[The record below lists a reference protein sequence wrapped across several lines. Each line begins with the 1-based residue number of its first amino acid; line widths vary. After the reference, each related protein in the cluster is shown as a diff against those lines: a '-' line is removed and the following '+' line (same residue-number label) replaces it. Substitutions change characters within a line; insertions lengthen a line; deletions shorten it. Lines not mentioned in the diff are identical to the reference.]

1 MPTAVIIEDMPAAEE
16 QLRLQLRNCC
26 PEVEVLASA
35 DSVVQGA
42 KMLRQLQP
50 DLLFLDIELPDGSG
64 FDVLDIMGD
73 WTGSI
78 IFTTG
83 LNDQAIR
90 AFRYAAADYLLK
102 PIDADLLV
110 QAVERATRLLGHQRE
125 QQTLLRE
132 VNQPTPVLPQRM
144 ALHAQDKIQL
154 VEIKDIIRLEAE
166 SNYTTFY
173 LRQQKPILVGKTL
186 KSFSDLLEE
195 HQFLRVHQSHL
206 VNPVFISDF
215 VKTDGGYLQLKNG
228 DKIPVS
234 VRRKNLVMEYI
245 GKLG

>member
-1 MPTAVIIEDMPAAEE
+1 MICV
-16 QLRLQLRNCC
+16 
-26 PEVEVLASA
+26 S
-35 DSVVQGA
+35 
-42 KMLRQLQP
+42 
-50 DLLFLDIELPDGSG
+50 F
-64 FDVLDIMGD
+64 
-73 WTGSI
+73 
-78 IFTTG
+78 
-83 LNDQAIR
+83 
-90 AFRYAAADYLLK
+90 
-102 PIDADLLV
+102 IDADLLV

-132 VNQPTPVLPQRM
+132 VNQPTPALPQRM

-166 SNYTTFY
+166 SNYTTFH

-206 VNPVFISDF
+206 VNLAFISDF